1 MGAVRLNEIE
11 AEYEGEVTIDWRS
24 YLLRPEPE
32 ARPMKKFA
40 EYTQSWKNPAE
51 LEPRATFNQWDT
63 SSQPPSHSLPSAMAG
78 KVAASQGPEAY
89 RAFSERVFRAYF
101 TENRTISD
109 RGVLLAIATEAGLDR
124 DAFDRYWIEN
134 EEEIKKAV
142 FSDYVTAVESEIT
155 GVPAVV
161 VDRTW
166 LVPGAVDTQHYRD
179 LIAQAK
185 AQEEASADGPETP
198 E

>member
-1 MGAVRLNEIE
+1 MRLNEIE
-11 AEYEGEVTIDWRS
+11 AEYQGEVTVEWRS

-40 EYTQSWKNPAE
+40 DYTQSWKNPAE
-51 LEPRATFNQWDT
+51 LEPRATFNQWDG
-63 SSQPPSHSLPSAMAG
+63 SSQPPSYSLPSAIAG
-78 KVAASQGPEAY
+78 KVAATQGPEAY
-89 RAFSERVFRAYF
+89 RAFSDRLFKAYF

-109 RGVLLAIATEAGLDR
+109 RGVLLSVAAEAGLDR
-124 DAFDRYWIEN
+124 DAFDRHWIEN
-134 EEEIKKAV
+134 ADELKKAV

-166 LVPGAVDTQHYRD
+166 LVPGAVDAQNYRD

-185 AQEEASADGPETP
+185 AKESET